1 MAGSSA
7 QITFAFLAK
16 DAASKSIN
24 AIGRNLKG
32 LGSVAKTI
40 GKGIAIGI
48 AAIGAAFGAAAYA
61 AKGFVQSAIEDI
73 AAQTKL
79 VSILEARKL
88 ATEANLATVEKLI
101 AAGQAL
107 AFTDDEIR
115 AGIATATQFT
125 KSFADA
131 QKILTTAQDVARAKG
146 ISLEEATSLVGK
158 AYQGNTRGLKLLGI
172 ETKKGAKG
180 LAVLTSINRKFA
192 GVAAKN
198 AETVSAQFEIFRI
211 KIDEAK
217 ESIGGALLPAVMKV
231 FKALQPVVDSLLGD
245 LDKKLPD
252 LEKFAN
258 TIADKLVRNIPK
270 WVATAKRELPPLIN
284 KVKEF
289 FLEATKFSDGAVK
302 ALGPDGL
309 ITTGIAAIGFKIG
322 GLKGALAGALTKGFS
337 DVGVGP
343 FESLLLGAVSS
354 AILAGLAEGLASQAA
369 LALIAAFKVR
379 MTAAAAIPTPI
390 PGVAPVP
397 TGGGGGTNP
406 ISAFFGTIT
415 TAIGGA
421 IGVGATGVGLAL
433 AGFAAMFVAQT
444 AVQEDKFNAHQKGI
458 DSFVDTLVRPWTWPG
473 ALGDIFRGNNGG
485 ADILPFLVP
494 DFVDPMTAKYAN
506 GDPNARSFGG
516 VYTSPMT
523 AKYSSPE
530 FNVYVGGS
538 AVADA
543 VVPILTRDYSV
554 NPKGGR

>member
-40 GKGIAIGI
+40 GKGIAVGI

-61 AKGFVQSAIEDI
+61 AKGFVQAAVEDL

-79 VSILEARKL
+79 VSILQARKM
-88 ATEANLATVEKLI
+88 ATEANLAAVEDLI
-101 AAGQAL
+101 KAGQAL

-131 QKILTTAQDVARAKG
+131 QKILSTAQDVARAKG
-146 ISLEEATSLVGK
+146 ISLEEATALVGK

-180 LAVLTSINRKFA
+180 LSVLTAINSKFA

-198 AETVSAQFEIFRI
+198 AETISGQFEVFRI

-258 TIADKLVRNIPK
+258 TIADKLVRQIPK
-270 WVATAKRELPPLIN
+270 WVATAKRELPPLID

-289 FLEATKFSDGAVK
+289 FLEATKFSDSAVK

-337 DVGVGP
+337 DVGLGP

-354 AILAGLAEGLASQAA
+354 AVLAGLAEGLASQAA

-379 MTAAAAIPTPI
+379 MTAAATIPTPI
-390 PGVAPVP
+390 PGGGPGAPVIVP
-397 TGGGGGTNP
+397 GGGGGTG
-406 ISAFFGTIT
+406 FFGKI
-415 TAIGGA
+415 
-421 IGVGATGVGLAL
+421 
-433 AGFAAMFVAQT
+433 
-444 AVQEDKFNAHQKGI
+444 
-458 DSFVDTLVRPWTWPG
+458 SG
-473 ALGDIFRGNNGG
+473 ALGTIGKILLPVAIVAAAAQRAGEILAETEAAGEKFNTDYLNGG
-485 ADILPFLVP
+485 QMPDWSGTVP
-494 DFVDPMTAKYAN
+494 PIIPTGGTTTINQQVQVNVDSDAIGT
-506 GDPNARSFGG
+506 
-516 VYTSPMT
+516 
-523 AKYSSPE
+523 
-530 FNVYVGGS
+530 
-538 AVADA
+538 A
-543 VVPILTRDYSV
+543 VVNWSFRNAGPD
-554 NPKGGR
+554 GRRP

>member
-48 AAIGAAFGAAAYA
+48 GAIAAGFAAAAYA

-158 AYQGNTRGLKLLGI
+158 AYQGNTRGLKILGI

-337 DVGVGP
+337 DIGLGP
-343 FESLLLGAVSS
+343 FESLLAGAVSS

-379 MTAAAAIPTPI
+379 MTGAATIPTPI
-390 PGVAPVP
+390 PG
-397 TGGGGGTNP
+397 GGGGGGVPP
-406 ISAFFGTIT
+406 IIP
-415 TAIGGA
+415 GGA
-421 IGVGATGVGLAL
+421 AATTGFGAL
-433 AGFAAMFVAQT
+433 AASFAAPLAVVAAG
-444 AVQEDKFNAHQKGI
+444 AVAMTGI
-458 DSFVDTLVRPWTWPG
+458 FALGAQLITQGDTLAERERKWAEWERSKRTP
-473 ALGDIFRGNNGG
+473 
-485 ADILPFLVP
+485 
-494 DFVDPMTAKYAN
+494 
-506 GDPNARSFGG
+506 SFGG
-516 VYTSPMT
+516 TFNDPMS

-538 AVADA
+538 AVAGA
-543 VVPILTRDYSV
+543 VVPILAREYSV

>member
-24 AIGRNLKG
+24 AIGRNLKS
-32 LGSVAKTI
+32 LGGVAKTI
-40 GKGIAIGI
+40 GKGIAVGIGAI
-48 AAIGAAFGAAAYA
+48 AAGFAAAAYA
-61 AKGFVQSAIEDI
+61 AKGFVQSAIDDI

-79 VSILEARKL
+79 VSILQARKM
-88 ATEANLATVEKLI
+88 ATEANLAAVENLI
-101 AAGQAL
+101 KAGQAL

-125 KSFADA
+125 KRFSDA
-131 QKILTTAQDVARAKG
+131 QKILATAQDVARAKG

-158 AYQGNTRGLKLLGI
+158 AFQGNTRGLKLLGI

-180 LAVLTSINRKFA
+180 LTVLTAINRKFA

-198 AETVSAQFEIFRI
+198 AETVSSQFEIFKI

-245 LDKKLPD
+245 LEKKLPD

-258 TIADKLVRNIPK
+258 TIADKLVKQIPK

-337 DVGVGP
+337 DVGLGP
-343 FESLLLGAVSS
+343 FESLLAGAVGS

-369 LALIAAFKVR
+369 LALIAAFKTR
-379 MTAAAAIPTPI
+379 MIAASSIPTPI
-390 PGVAPVP
+390 PG
-397 TGGGGGTNP
+397 GGGGGGGIPP
-406 ISAFFGTIT
+406 ILPT
-415 TAIGGA
+415 GA
-421 IGVGATGVGLAL
+421 GAAGATGVAGLAASL
-433 AGFAAMFVAQT
+433 AAPLAVVAAGAVAMT
-444 AVQEDKFNAHQKGI
+444 GLF
-458 DSFVDTLVRPWTWPG
+458 
-473 ALGDIFRGNNGG
+473 ALGGKLLTGG
-485 ADILPFLVP
+485 KSVEEREKEWAEWERSIRPP
-494 DFVDPMTAKYAN
+494 
-506 GDPNARSFGG
+506 SFGG
-516 VYTSPMT
+516 TFNDPMS
-523 AKYSSPE
+523 AKYSSPN
-530 FNVYVGGS
+530 FNVYVGAD

-543 VVPILTRDYSV
+543 VVPVIAKDVRFTPR
-554 NPKGGR
+554 GR

>member
-24 AIGRNLKG
+24 AIGRNIKS
-32 LGSVAKTI
+32 LGSTAKTI

-48 AAIGAAFGAAAYA
+48 GAIAAGFAAAAFA

-79 VSILEARKL
+79 VSILQARKM
-88 ATEANLATVEKLI
+88 ATEANLAAVEDLI
-101 AAGQAL
+101 KAGQAL

-125 KSFADA
+125 KSFTDA

-146 ISLEEATSLVGK
+146 ISLEEATALVGK
-158 AYQGNTRGLKLLGI
+158 AYQGNTRGLKQLGI

-180 LAVLTSINRKFA
+180 LAVLTAINSKFA

-198 AETVSAQFEIFRI
+198 ADTVSAQFEIFRI

-289 FLEATKFSDGAVK
+289 FLEATKFSDSAVK

-337 DVGVGP
+337 DVGLGP

-354 AILAGLAEGLASQAA
+354 AVLAGLAEGLASQAA
-369 LALIAAFKVR
+369 LAIIATFKAR
-379 MTAAAAIPTPI
+379 MTAAATIPTPVPGGTPGGGAPI
-390 PGVAPVP
+390 VAPGV
-397 TGGGGGTNP
+397 GLL
-406 ISAFFGTIT
+406 GTIAASLT
-415 TAIGGA
+415 GLLAVSQLQFAAQDEALKAMEAGKAPLWQTLVSPWLWPGA
-421 IGVGATGVGLAL
+421 IGDL
-433 AGFAAMFVAQT
+433 
-444 AVQEDKFNAHQKGI
+444 
-458 DSFVDTLVRPWTWPG
+458 
-473 ALGDIFRGNNGG
+473 FRGQQPAFTLPGG
-485 ADILPFLVP
+485 GMTN
-494 DFVDPMTAKYAN
+494 DPMSAKYAN

-523 AKYSSPE
+523 AKYSSPQ
-530 FNVYVGGS
+530 FNVYVGAD

-543 VVPILTRDYSV
+543 VVPVITRDFRTS
-554 NPKGGR
+554 PRGGR

>member
-79 VSILEARKL
+79 VSILQARKM
-88 ATEANLATVEKLI
+88 ATEANLAVVEQLI
-101 AAGQAL
+101 TAGQAL

-125 KSFADA
+125 KNFADA
-131 QKILTTAQDVARAKG
+131 QKILTVAQDVARAKG
-146 ISLEEATSLVGK
+146 ISLEEATALVGK
-158 AYQGNTRGLKLLGI
+158 AYQGNTKGLKQLGI

-180 LAVLTSINRKFA
+180 LTVLTAINRKFA

-198 AETVSAQFEIFRI
+198 ADTVSAQFEIFRI

-337 DVGVGP
+337 DVGLGP
-343 FESLLLGAVSS
+343 FESLLAGAVGS

-369 LALIAAFKVR
+369 LALIAAFKAR
-379 MTAAAAIPTPI
+379 MVVASSIPTPI
-390 PGVAPVP
+390 PTTVP
-397 TGGGGGTNP
+397 IPPAAGGTG
-406 ISAFFGTIT
+406 IMATL
-415 TAIGGA
+415 TAAATSVGGA
-421 IGVGATGVGLAL
+421 IASIGASGAAAL
-433 AGFAAMFVAQT
+433 AAAGVVLAGIGT
-444 AVQEDKFNAHQKGI
+444 ANANMRQAR
-458 DSFVDTLVRPWTWPG
+458 VDR
-473 ALGDIFRGNNGG
+473 GDITSEQATMEASQQGGQPMFTPAPGSSTAKTMIADWNNFMALLNPFDGG
-485 ADILPFLVP
+485 KTRADQPTY
-494 DFVDPMTAKYAN
+494 VDPMSQKY
-506 GDPNARSFGG
+506 G
-516 VYTSPMT
+516 
-523 AKYSSPE
+523 SPE

-538 AVADA
+538 AVAGA
-543 VVPILTRDYSV
+543 VVPILAREYSV

>member
-40 GKGIAIGI
+40 GKGIAVGI
-48 AAIGAAFGAAAYA
+48 AAIAAGFAAAAYA
-61 AKGFVQSAIEDI
+61 AKGFVESAIQDI
-73 AAQTKL
+73 AAQAKL

-88 ATEANLATVEKLI
+88 ATEANLAAVEELI
-101 AAGQAL
+101 TAGQAL

-131 QKILTTAQDVARAKG
+131 QKILTAAQDVARAKG

-158 AYQGNTRGLKLLGI
+158 AYQGNTRGLKQLGI

-180 LAVLTSINRKFA
+180 LAVLTAINAKFA

-198 AETVSAQFEIFRI
+198 ADTVSAQFEIFRI

-289 FLEATKFSDGAVK
+289 FLEATKFSDSAVK

-337 DVGVGP
+337 DVGLGP
-343 FESLLLGAVSS
+343 FESLLAGAVSS

-369 LALIAAFKVR
+369 LALIAAFKAR
-379 MTAAAAIPTPI
+379 MTGAATIPTPI
-390 PGVAPVP
+390 PG
-397 TGGGGGTNP
+397 GGGGGGGVPP
-406 ISAFFGTIT
+406 IIPKVGGPAAT
-415 TAIGGA
+415 T
-421 IGVGATGVGLAL
+421 GLGAL
-433 AGFAAMFVAQT
+433 ASSLAVPLGVVAAGAVAMT
-444 AVQEDKFNAHQKGI
+444 GLF
-458 DSFVDTLVRPWTWPG
+458 
-473 ALGDIFRGNNGG
+473 ALGGKLLTGG
-485 ADILPFLVP
+485 KSVEEREKEWRDWERSIRPP
-494 DFVDPMTAKYAN
+494 
-506 GDPNARSFGG
+506 SFGG
-516 VYTSPMT
+516 TFNDPMS
-523 AKYSSPE
+523 AKYSSPQ
-530 FNVYVGGS
+530 FNVYVGAD

-543 VVPILTRDYSV
+543 VVPVLSRDFNTV
-554 NPKGGR
+554 PRGGR

>member
-61 AKGFVQSAIEDI
+61 AKGFVQAAIEDI

-79 VSILEARKL
+79 VSVLQARKM
-88 ATEANLATVEKLI
+88 ATEANLAAVEQLI
-101 AAGQAL
+101 TAGQAL

-158 AYQGNTRGLKLLGI
+158 AYQGNTKGLKSLGI

-180 LAVLTSINRKFA
+180 LTVLTAINSKFA

-198 AETVSAQFEIFRI
+198 ADTVSAQFEIFRI

-258 TIADKLVRNIPK
+258 TIADKLVRQIPK
-270 WVATAKRELPPLIN
+270 WVATAKRELPPLID
-284 KVKEF
+284 KVKAF

-337 DVGVGP
+337 DVGLGP

-354 AILAGLAEGLASQAA
+354 AVLAGLAEGLASQAA
-369 LALIAAFKVR
+369 LALIAAFKAR
-379 MTAAAAIPTPI
+379 MIVASTIPTPI
-390 PGVAPVP
+390 PG
-397 TGGGGGTNP
+397 GGGPSIPP
-406 ISAFFGTIT
+406 IIPPVGALPVAGAAAT
-415 TAIGGA
+415 TAA
-421 IGVGATGVGLAL
+421 
-433 AGFAAMFVAQT
+433 T
-444 AVQEDKFNAHQKGI
+444 AVGGFGLGTVLAAI
-458 DSFVDTLVRPWTWPG
+458 AAPFAV
-473 ALGDIFRGNNGG
+473 ALGLKALGVKELAVSGM
-485 ADILPFLVP
+485 
-494 DFVDPMTAKYAN
+494 DPKMIAAAIAQN
-506 GDPNARSFGG
+506 PNP
-516 VYTSPMT
+516 SPT
-523 AKYSSPE
+523 Y
-530 FNVYVGGS
+530 NVYVGGS
-538 AVADA
+538 AVAGA
-543 VVPILTRDYSV
+543 VVPILAREYSV

>member
-337 DVGVGP
+337 DIGLGP
-343 FESLLLGAVSS
+343 FESLLAGAVSS

-379 MTAAAAIPTPI
+379 MTGAATIPTPI
-390 PGVAPVP
+390 PG
-397 TGGGGGTNP
+397 GGGGGGVPP
-406 ISAFFGTIT
+406 IIPGGAAATTGFGALAASFAAPLAVVAAGGAAMLGLF
-415 TAIGGA
+415 AIGGRLL
-421 IGVGATGVGLAL
+421 TGGKSIEEREKEWSDWEKSL
-433 AGFAAMFVAQT
+433 
-444 AVQEDKFNAHQKGI
+444 
-458 DSFVDTLVRPWTWPG
+458 RPP
-473 ALGDIFRGNNGG
+473 
-485 ADILPFLVP
+485 
-494 DFVDPMTAKYAN
+494 
-506 GDPNARSFGG
+506 SFGG
-516 VYTSPMT
+516 KFSDPMS

-543 VVPILTRDYSV
+543 VVPILVRDYSV
-554 NPKGGR
+554 NPKGGK

>member
-79 VSILEARKL
+79 VSILQARKM
-88 ATEANLATVEKLI
+88 ATEANLAIVEDLI
-101 AAGQAL
+101 KAGQAL
-107 AFTDDEIR
+107 AFTDDEVR
-115 AGIATATQFT
+115 AGIATATQYT
-125 KSFADA
+125 KKFADV

-146 ISLEEATSLVGK
+146 ISLEEATALVGK
-158 AYQGNTRGLKLLGI
+158 AYQGNTKGLKQLGI

-180 LAVLTSINRKFA
+180 LTVLTAINSKFA

-198 AETVSAQFEIFRI
+198 ADTVSAQFEIFRI

-289 FLEATKFSDGAVK
+289 FLEATKFSDSAVK

-337 DVGVGP
+337 DIGLGP
-343 FESLLLGAVSS
+343 FESLLAGAVSS

-369 LALIAAFKVR
+369 LALIAAFKAR
-379 MTAAAAIPTPI
+379 MIVASSIPTPI
-390 PGVAPVP
+390 PG
-397 TGGGGGTNP
+397 GGGGGGIP
-406 ISAFFGTIT
+406 PVIPPVGLGLGAAT
-415 TAIGGA
+415 TAA
-421 IGVGATGVGLAL
+421 TGATAVAGFGLATVI
-433 AGFAAMFVAQT
+433 AAVAAPFA
-444 AVQEDKFNAHQKGI
+444 
-458 DSFVDTLVRPWTWPG
+458 L
-473 ALGDIFRGNNGG
+473 ALGLKALGVKENSLAVSGM
-485 ADILPFLVP
+485 
-494 DFVDPMTAKYAN
+494 DPRMIAAAIAQN
-506 GDPNARSFGG
+506 PNP
-516 VYTSPMT
+516 SPT
-523 AKYSSPE
+523 Y
-530 FNVYVGGS
+530 NVFVGGS

>member
-40 GKGIAIGI
+40 GKGVAIGI
-48 AAIGAAFGAAAYA
+48 AAIGAAFGAAAFA

-88 ATEANLATVEKLI
+88 ATEANLAAVDALI
-101 AAGQAL
+101 KSGQAL

-125 KSFADA
+125 KKFVDA
-131 QKILTTAQDVARAKG
+131 QKILTVAQDVARAKG

-180 LAVLTSINRKFA
+180 LAVLTAINKKFA

-198 AETVSAQFEIFRI
+198 ADTVSAQFEIFRI

-258 TIADKLVRNIPK
+258 TIADKLVKKIPGF
-270 WVATAKRELPPLIN
+270 VRTAKRELPPLIN

-289 FLEATKFSDGAVK
+289 FLEATKFADGAVK
-302 ALGPDGL
+302 TLGPDGL

-337 DVGVGP
+337 DIGLGP
-343 FESLLLGAVSS
+343 FESLLAGAVSS

-369 LALIAAFKVR
+369 LALIAAFKAR
-379 MTAAAAIPTPI
+379 MIVASSIPTPI
-390 PGVAPVP
+390 PG
-397 TGGGGGTNP
+397 GGGGGIP
-406 ISAFFGTIT
+406 PVIPP
-415 TAIGGA
+415 
-421 IGVGATGVGLAL
+421 VGVGLGAATTAATGATAVAGFGLATVIAAVAAPFAL
-433 AGFAAMFVAQT
+433 ALGL
-444 AVQEDKFNAHQKGI
+444 K
-458 DSFVDTLVRPWTWPG
+458 
-473 ALGDIFRGNNGG
+473 ALGVKENSLAVSGM
-485 ADILPFLVP
+485 
-494 DFVDPMTAKYAN
+494 DPRMIAAAIAQN
-506 GDPNARSFGG
+506 PNP
-516 VYTSPMT
+516 SPT
-523 AKYSSPE
+523 Y
-530 FNVYVGGS
+530 NVFVGGS

-543 VVPILTRDYSV
+543 VVPILARDYSV

>member
-1 MAGSSA
+1 VAGSSA

-61 AKGFVQSAIEDI
+61 AKGFVQAAIEDI

-79 VSILEARKL
+79 VSVLQARKM
-88 ATEANLATVEKLI
+88 ATEANLAAVEQLI
-101 AAGQAL
+101 TAGQAL

-158 AYQGNTRGLKLLGI
+158 AYQGNTKGLKSLGI

-180 LAVLTSINRKFA
+180 LTVLTAINSKFA

-198 AETVSAQFEIFRI
+198 ADTVSAQFEIFRI

-258 TIADKLVRNIPK
+258 TIADKLVRQIPK
-270 WVATAKRELPPLIN
+270 WVATAKRELPPLID
-284 KVKEF
+284 KVKAF

-337 DVGVGP
+337 DVGLGP

-354 AILAGLAEGLASQAA
+354 AVLAGLAEGLASQAA
-369 LALIAAFKVR
+369 LALIAAFKAR
-379 MTAAAAIPTPI
+379 MIVASTIPTPI
-390 PGVAPVP
+390 PG
-397 TGGGGGTNP
+397 GGGPSIPP
-406 ISAFFGTIT
+406 IIPPVGALPVAGAAAT
-415 TAIGGA
+415 TAA
-421 IGVGATGVGLAL
+421 
-433 AGFAAMFVAQT
+433 T
-444 AVQEDKFNAHQKGI
+444 AVGGFGLGTVLAAI
-458 DSFVDTLVRPWTWPG
+458 AAPFAV
-473 ALGDIFRGNNGG
+473 ALGLKALGVKELAVSGM
-485 ADILPFLVP
+485 
-494 DFVDPMTAKYAN
+494 DPKMIAAAIAQN
-506 GDPNARSFGG
+506 PNP
-516 VYTSPMT
+516 SPT
-523 AKYSSPE
+523 Y
-530 FNVYVGGS
+530 NVYVGGS
-538 AVADA
+538 AVAGA
-543 VVPILTRDYSV
+543 VVPILAREYSV

>member
-1 MAGSSA
+1 MAGQSA

-24 AIGRNLKG
+24 AIGRNIKS
-32 LGSVAKTI
+32 LGSTAKTI

-48 AAIGAAFGAAAYA
+48 GAIAAGFAAAAYA
-61 AKGFVQSAIEDI
+61 AKGFVQSAIDDI

-79 VSILEARKL
+79 VSVLQARKM
-88 ATEANLATVEKLI
+88 ATEANLAAVEELI
-101 AAGQAL
+101 KAGQAL

-146 ISLEEATSLVGK
+146 ISLEEATTLVGK
-158 AYQGNTRGLKLLGI
+158 AYQGNTRGLKTLGI

-180 LAVLTSINRKFA
+180 FAVLTAINSKFA

-198 AETVSAQFEIFRI
+198 ADTVSAQFEIFRI

-231 FKALQPVVDSLLGD
+231 FKALQPIVDSLLGD

-258 TIADKLVRNIPK
+258 TIADKLVRQIPK
-270 WVATAKRELPPLIN
+270 WIATAKRELPPLIE
-284 KVKEF
+284 KVKSF
-289 FLEATKFSDGAVK
+289 FLEATKFSDSAVK

-337 DVGVGP
+337 DVGLGP

-354 AILAGLAEGLASQAA
+354 AVLAGLAEGLASQAA
-369 LALIAAFKVR
+369 LALIAAFKTR
-379 MTAAAAIPTPI
+379 LAAASTIPTPI
-390 PGVAPVP
+390 PGGGGGGAPVILP
-397 TGGGGGTNP
+397 GGGGGGTGILGKIGGVLGNLGKILLPVAIVAAGVQRAGEILAETEAAGIKFNQDYLNNGQMPDFSGTVPP
-406 ISAFFGTIT
+406 IIPTGGTT
-415 TAIGGA
+415 TVNQEVNVNIDGNAIG
-421 IGVGATGVGLAL
+421 
-433 AGFAAMFVAQT
+433 T
-444 AVQEDKFNAHQKGI
+444 AVVEWSFRNAG
-458 DSFVDTLVRPWTWPG
+458 P
-473 ALGDIFRGNNGG
+473 
-485 ADILPFLVP
+485 
-494 DFVDPMTAKYAN
+494 
-506 GDPNARSFGG
+506 
-516 VYTSPMT
+516 
-523 AKYSSPE
+523 
-530 FNVYVGGS
+530 
-538 AVADA
+538 
-543 VVPILTRDYSV
+543 
-554 NPKGGR
+554 GGRRP

>member
-32 LGSVAKTI
+32 LGGVAKTI
-40 GKGIAIGI
+40 GKGVAIGI
-48 AAIGAAFGAAAYA
+48 AAIAAGFAAAAYA

-79 VSILEARKL
+79 VSILQARKM
-88 ATEANLATVEKLI
+88 ATEANLAAVEDLI
-101 AAGQAL
+101 KAGQAL
-107 AFTDDEIR
+107 AFTDDEVR

-131 QKILTTAQDVARAKG
+131 QKILATAQDVARAKN
-146 ISLEEATSLVGK
+146 ISLEEATALVGK
-158 AYQGNTRGLKLLGI
+158 AYQGNTKGLKQLGI

-180 LAVLTSINRKFA
+180 LTVLSAINSKFA

-198 AETVSAQFEIFRI
+198 AETISSQFEIFRI

-258 TIADKLVRNIPK
+258 TIANKIVKQIPK
-270 WVATAKRELPPLIN
+270 WVATAKRELPPLID

-289 FLEATKFSDGAVK
+289 FSEATKFSDGAVK
-302 ALGPDGL
+302 ALGPEGL

-354 AILAGLAEGLASQAA
+354 AILAGLAEGLAGQAA
-369 LALIAAFKVR
+369 LLLIGAFKAKMIAAS
-379 MTAAAAIPTPI
+379 TIPTPI
-390 PGVAPVP
+390 PG
-397 TGGGGGTNP
+397 GGGPSIPPVIPPVGLLPGAAGVAGAATTGAAAVGGFSLATVAAAAAAPFAVALGLKALGFGPGDIAVSGMDPGMIRAAIAQNP
-406 ISAFFGTIT
+406 NPSPTYNVF
-415 TAIGGA
+415 
-421 IGVGATGVGLAL
+421 VGA
-433 AGFAAMFVAQT
+433 
-444 AVQEDKFNAHQKGI
+444 E
-458 DSFVDTLVRPWTWPG
+458 
-473 ALGDIFRGNNGG
+473 
-485 ADILPFLVP
+485 
-494 DFVDPMTAKYAN
+494 
-506 GDPNARSFGG
+506 
-516 VYTSPMT
+516 
-523 AKYSSPE
+523 
-530 FNVYVGGS
+530 

-543 VVPILTRDYSV
+543 VVPVIAGDVRITPRS
-554 NPKGGR
+554 GR

>member
-79 VSILEARKL
+79 VSVLQARKM
-88 ATEANLATVEKLI
+88 ATEENLAVVENLI
-101 AAGQAL
+101 KAGQAL
-107 AFTDDEIR
+107 AFTDDEVR

-131 QKILTTAQDVARAKG
+131 QAILTTAQDVARAKG

-158 AYQGNTRGLKLLGI
+158 AYQGNTKGLKSLGI

-180 LAVLTSINRKFA
+180 LAVLTAINSKFA

-198 AETVSAQFEIFRI
+198 ADTVSAQFEIFRI

-270 WVATAKRELPPLIN
+270 WVATAKRELPPLID
-284 KVKEF
+284 KVKAF

-337 DVGVGP
+337 DVGLGP

-354 AILAGLAEGLASQAA
+354 AVLAGLAEGLASQAA

-379 MTAAAAIPTPI
+379 MTAAATIPTPI
-390 PGVAPVP
+390 PG
-397 TGGGGGTNP
+397 GGGGGGGGIPP
-406 ISAFFGTIT
+406 IIPG
-415 TAIGGA
+415 GGA
-421 IGVGATGVGLAL
+421 AATTGLGAL
-433 AGFAAMFVAQT
+433 AASFAAPLAVVAAG
-444 AVQEDKFNAHQKGI
+444 AVAMTGI
-458 DSFVDTLVRPWTWPG
+458 FALGAQLITQGDTLAERERKWAEWERSKRIP
-473 ALGDIFRGNNGG
+473 
-485 ADILPFLVP
+485 
-494 DFVDPMTAKYAN
+494 
-506 GDPNARSFGG
+506 SFGG
-516 VYTSPMT
+516 KFNDPMS
-523 AKYSSPE
+523 AKYSSPQ
-530 FNVYVGGS
+530 FNVYVGAD

-543 VVPILTRDYSV
+543 VVPVLSRDFHT
-554 NPKGGR
+554 NPRGGR

>member
-48 AAIGAAFGAAAYA
+48 GAIAAGFAAAAYA

-79 VSILEARKL
+79 VSILQARKM
-88 ATEANLATVEKLI
+88 ATEANLAAVEDLI
-101 AAGQAL
+101 KAGQAL

-125 KSFADA
+125 KNFADA
-131 QKILTTAQDVARAKG
+131 QKILATAQDVARAKG

-180 LAVLTSINRKFA
+180 LAVLTAINSKFA

-198 AETVSAQFEIFRI
+198 ADTISSQFEIFRI

-258 TIADKLVRNIPK
+258 TIADKLVKQIPK

-289 FLEATKFSDGAVK
+289 FLEATKFSDSAVK

-337 DVGVGP
+337 DVGLGP

-354 AILAGLAEGLASQAA
+354 AVLAGLAEGLASQAA

-379 MTAAAAIPTPI
+379 MTAAATIPTPI
-390 PGVAPVP
+390 PGGGGGAPVIVP
-397 TGGGGGTNP
+397 GGGGGTGIFGK
-406 ISAFFGTIT
+406 ISGVLGNIGKVLLPV
-415 TAIGGA
+415 AIVA
-421 IGVGATGVGLAL
+421 AGVQRAGEILAETEA
-433 AGFAAMFVAQT
+433 AG
-444 AVQEDKFNAHQKGI
+444 EKFNT
-458 DSFVDTLVRPWTWPG
+458 DFL
-473 ALGDIFRGNNGG
+473 NNGQMPDWSG
-485 ADILPFLVP
+485 TVP
-494 DFVDPMTAKYAN
+494 PIIPTGGTTNVNQTVDVNIN
-506 GDPNARSFGG
+506 GNAI
-516 VYTSPMT
+516 
-523 AKYSSPE
+523 
-530 FNVYVGGS
+530 GS
-538 AVADA
+538 AVVEWSFRNAG
-543 VVPILTRDYSV
+543 P
-554 NPKGGR
+554 GGRRP

>member
-79 VSILEARKL
+79 VSILQARKM
-88 ATEANLATVEKLI
+88 ATEANLAVVEQLI
-101 AAGQAL
+101 TAGQAL

-125 KSFADA
+125 KNFADA
-131 QKILTTAQDVARAKG
+131 QKILTVAQDVARAKG
-146 ISLEEATSLVGK
+146 ISLEEATALVGK
-158 AYQGNTRGLKLLGI
+158 AYQGNTKGLKQLGI

-180 LAVLTSINRKFA
+180 LTVLTAINRKFA

-198 AETVSAQFEIFRI
+198 ADTVSAQFEIFRI

-337 DVGVGP
+337 DVGLGP

-390 PGVAPVP
+390 PGVPAPGP
-397 TGGGGGTNP
+397 GGGGTNP
-406 ISAFFGTIT
+406 ITSFFGTIT

-433 AGFAAMFVAQT
+433 GGLAAVFTAQT
-444 AVQEDKFNAHQKGI
+444 AVQMDQVEANKKGI
-458 DSFVDTLVRPWTWPG
+458 DSFWETLLRPWTWPG
-473 ALGDIFRGNNGG
+473 ATADIVRGNNGG
-485 ADILPFLVP
+485 ADILPFLAP
-494 DFVDPMTAKYAN
+494 DFVDPMTQKYAN
-506 GDPNARSFGG
+506 GDPTMRSFGG
-516 VYTSPMT
+516 LYNNPMN

-538 AVADA
+538 AVAGA
-543 VVPILTRDYSV
+543 VVPILARDYAV

>member
-40 GKGIAIGI
+40 GKGIAVGI
-48 AAIGAAFGAAAYA
+48 AAIAAGFAAAAYA
-61 AKGFVQSAIEDI
+61 AKGFVESAIQDI
-73 AAQTKL
+73 AAQAKL

-88 ATEANLATVEKLI
+88 ATEANLAAVEELI
-101 AAGQAL
+101 TAGQAL

-131 QKILTTAQDVARAKG
+131 QKILTAAQDVARAKG
-146 ISLEEATSLVGK
+146 ISLEEATALVGK
-158 AYQGNTRGLKLLGI
+158 AYQGNTRGLKQLGI

-180 LAVLTSINRKFA
+180 LAVLTAINAKFA

-198 AETVSAQFEIFRI
+198 ADTVSAQFEIFRI

-289 FLEATKFSDGAVK
+289 FLEATKFSDSAVK

-337 DVGVGP
+337 DVGLGP

-354 AILAGLAEGLASQAA
+354 AVLAGLAEGLASQAA
-369 LALIAAFKVR
+369 LALIAAFKAR
-379 MTAAAAIPTPI
+379 MTAAATIPTPI
-390 PGVAPVP
+390 PGAAA
-397 TGGGGGTNP
+397 G
-406 ISAFFGTIT
+406 AAAT
-415 TAIGGA
+415 TAAGA
-421 IGVGATGVGLAL
+421 AATGATAVGGFSLATV
-433 AGFAAMFVAQT
+433 AAAI
-444 AVQEDKFNAHQKGI
+444 A
-458 DSFVDTLVRPWTWPG
+458 S
-473 ALGDIFRGNNGG
+473 
-485 ADILPFLVP
+485 PFLVAGALKAAGVQQIAQSGLTP
-494 DFVDPMTAKYAN
+494 QMIAAAQAGRAGTDPT
-506 GDPNARSFGG
+506 
-516 VYTSPMT
+516 
-523 AKYSSPE
+523 
-530 FNVYVGGS
+530 FNVYVG
-538 AVADA
+538 ADA
-543 VVPILTRDYSV
+543 VAGAVVPVLARDFNTV
-554 NPKGGR
+554 PRGGR

>member
-40 GKGIAIGI
+40 GKGIAVGI
-48 AAIGAAFGAAAYA
+48 AAIAAGFAAAAYA
-61 AKGFVQSAIEDI
+61 AKGFVQSAIDDI

-79 VSILEARKL
+79 VSILQARKM
-88 ATEANLATVEKLI
+88 ATEANLAAVENLI
-101 AAGQAL
+101 KAGQAL

-125 KSFADA
+125 KRFSDA
-131 QKILTTAQDVARAKG
+131 QKILATAQDVARAKG

-180 LAVLTSINRKFA
+180 LAVLTAINSKFA

-198 AETVSAQFEIFRI
+198 ADTISSQFEIFRI

-258 TIADKLVRNIPK
+258 TIADKLVKQIPK

-337 DVGVGP
+337 DVGLGP

-354 AILAGLAEGLASQAA
+354 AVLAGLAEGLASQAA
-369 LALIAAFKVR
+369 LALIAAFSAR
-379 MTAAAAIPTPI
+379 MKAAATIPTPI
-390 PGVAPVP
+390 PG
-397 TGGGGGTNP
+397 GGGGGGGGIPP
-406 ISAFFGTIT
+406 IVPT
-415 TAIGGA
+415 GA
-421 IGVGATGVGLAL
+421 GAAGATGVAGLAASL
-433 AGFAAMFVAQT
+433 AAPLAVVAAGAVAMT
-444 AVQEDKFNAHQKGI
+444 GLF
-458 DSFVDTLVRPWTWPG
+458 
-473 ALGDIFRGNNGG
+473 ALGGKLLTGG
-485 ADILPFLVP
+485 KSVEEREKEWAEWERSIRPP
-494 DFVDPMTAKYAN
+494 
-506 GDPNARSFGG
+506 SFGG
-516 VYTSPMT
+516 TFNDPMS
-523 AKYSSPE
+523 AKYSSPN
-530 FNVYVGGS
+530 FNVYVGAD

-543 VVPILTRDYSV
+543 VVPVIAKDVRFTPR
-554 NPKGGR
+554 GR